1 VTTVLLWAA
10 PFLALGAAAAIA
22 WSILAG
28 HQIRCLPR
36 VIAFRA
42 TRAALRVLIAARSA
56 VIRARWAWRC
66 HGRPPVKEDGELLT
80 FEETRILGNLAAGRD
95 VTGRR
100 T

>member
-1 VTTVLLWAA
+1 VTAAAYTVLVVV
-10 PFLALGAAAAIA
+10 
-22 WSILAG
+22 LAG
-28 HQIRCLPR
+28 CVAYAALVLGGHGIACLPR

-42 TRAALRVLIAARSA
+42 TRTALRVLIAVRSA